1 MSDYLFVYGSLL
13 PGEAGANNVSVVQ
26 QLLRLGPAYARGRL
40 YDLGEYAGAILDAAA
55 DTEIAGEVFEL
66 PADPAV
72 LAALDAYEGYDP
84 AGPKDCLFVRLQT
97 PVRLPDGRKINSWI
111 YAYNRQPGRA
121 PLIADGDYRKSRAA

>member
-13 PGEAGANNVSVVQ
+13 PGEAEADTVSVMQ
-26 QLLRLGPAYARGRL
+26 QLLRLGPAYVHGKL
-40 YDLGEYAGAILDAAA
+40 YDLGEYSGAVLDAEA

-84 AGPKDCLFVRLQT
+84 TQPKDNLFVRLQA
-97 PVRLPDGRKINSWI
+97 PVRLRDGRKLNSWI
-111 YAYNRQPGRA
+111 YAYNRNPGTA
-121 PLIADGDYRKSRAA
+121 PLIADGDYRKSRLA